1 MLRIVAGLR
10 SKPGSRD
17 SVREPTG
24 CPSRI
29 YCSTRSRR
37 RVCARSSRMSRG
49 LSLVIGPGC
58 DNVEPAL
65 SDQHASNGF
74 PPLSRKQTMPREFRT
89 VALWGRLGD
98 DSVAEPAQQVLSH
111 LRQRGITVLAAITSD
126 PTRELKDATHV
137 DERELAAKAD
147 LIVAIGGDGTLL
159 HAARNVAGR
168 EVPLVGINRGR
179 LGFLTDVSP
188 EHLRDALDAILA
200 GNYLAERRL
209 TLAARLGKQA
219 AGALFALNDI
229 VLQKGDTGRLLDFT
243 TEVDNVYVNNHRGDG
258 LIVATPTGST
268 AYALSCGGPIIQPN
282 VDALVMVP
290 ICPHTLSD
298 RPLVLPSSSEI
309 RVTLDNAGGSE
320 AHVVCDGESLARM
333 AAGDVLTISL
343 AKQAVT
349 LLHPREYNY
358 YELLR
363 SKLNWGRASRANR

>member
-1 MLRIVAGLR
+1 
-10 SKPGSRD
+10 
-17 SVREPTG
+17 
-24 CPSRI
+24 
-29 YCSTRSRR
+29 
-37 RVCARSSRMSRG
+37 
-49 LSLVIGPGC
+49 
-58 DNVEPAL
+58 
-65 SDQHASNGF
+65 
-74 PPLSRKQTMPREFRT
+74 MPREFKT
-89 VALWGRLGD
+89 VALWGRLNEQ
-98 DSVAEPAQQVLSH
+98 SVTEPALEILAH
-111 LRQRGITVLAAITSD
+111 LRKRGINVLASVTSD
-126 PTRELKDATHV
+126 TARALAGATHV
-137 DERELAAKAD
+137 EEDELVARAD
-147 LIVAIGGDGTLL
+147 LVVAIGGDGTLL
-159 HAARNVAGR
+159 HAGRNVAAR

-188 EHLRDALDAILA
+188 EHMLDALDAIL
-200 GNYLAERRL
+200 GGDYLAERRL
-209 TLAARLGKQA
+209 MLAASVVDQA
-219 AGALFALNDI
+219 AGSALFALNDI

-320 AHVVCDGESLARM
+320 AHVVCDGESVARM
-333 AAGDVLTISL
+333 AAGDALTISL
-343 AKQAVT
+343 AKQPVT